1 LELRRSAFLD
11 RDGVINVSPAPG
23 DYIRTWEEF
32 RLIPEAVEW
41 IRLFRALDLLVIVV
55 TNQRGVSRGL
65 INAAELD
72 RIHANMQAE
81 LAQLG
86 ARVDDVYCCPHE
98 ENTCDCRK
106 PRPGLVWQA
115 ASKWN
120 IDVRHSILL
129 GDSVCDRQLAENCG
143 MYFVGVREGHV
154 TGRLHAPV
162 TETLSLREAGAPVL
176 SHRI

>member
-11 RDGVINVSPAPG
+11 RDGVINVSPARG
-23 DYIRTWEEF
+23 DYVRTWEEF

-65 INAAELD
+65 IDLAELN

-86 ARVDDVYCCPHE
+86 ARVDDVFCCPHE

-106 PRPGLVWQA
+106 PRPGLVRQA
-115 ASKWN
+115 ARKWN
-120 IDVRHSILL
+120 IDVRRSILL
-129 GDSVCDRQLAENCG
+129 GDSACDRQLAENCG
-143 MYFVGVREGHV
+143 MHFVGVREGHV
-154 TGRLHAPV
+154 LRQLGGNA
-162 TETLSLREAGAPVL
+162 TEPATRTTMDWSLPA
-176 SHRI
+176 

>member
-11 RDGVINVSPAPG
+11 RDGVINVSPPPG
-23 DYIRTWEEF
+23 DYIRTWDQF

-41 IRLFRALDLLVIVV
+41 IRLFQALDLLVIVV

-65 INAAELD
+65 ISQTELD
-72 RIHANMQAE
+72 LIHANMKGQ
-81 LAQLG
+81 LARLG
-86 ARVDDVYCCPHE
+86 AHVDDVFCCPHE

-106 PRPGLVWQA
+106 PQPGLIWQA

-129 GDSVCDRQLAENCG
+129 GNSVCDRQLAENCG
-143 MYFVGVREGHV
+143 MHFVEVREGHV
-154 TGRLHAPV
+154 MGSLYAPA
-162 TETLSLREAGAPVL
+162 TETLTLRDATVPEL